1 MNTWAY
7 PSTSVHV
14 VLNFHFVNKRVDL
27 SLMRDELVNGLLQP
41 LLFLTSTALV
51 LFLKNAFGFMAV
63 TAAAILLL
71 TASYAIKYWR
81 EEVGTGL
88 AYFGLTYIGF
98 GLALL
103 GIGLMQSHAGCTFLI
118 GDCYQQSLPSY
129 WLEFKL
135 VVNLGLTMING
146 LAITFVCLNLRRS

>member
-1 MNTWAY
+1 MHKL
-7 PSTSVHV
+7 SK
-14 VLNFHFVNKRVDL
+14 VL
-27 SLMRDELVNGLLQP
+27 LL
-41 LLFLTSTALV
+41 TALTT
-51 LFLKNAFGFMAV
+51 LTFYLTNTLGFMLV
-63 TAAAILLL
+63 TAATILLL

-129 WLEFKL
+129 WIEFKL
-135 VVNLGLTMING
+135 VVNLGLAMINS

>member
-1 MNTWAY
+1 MTL
-7 PSTSVHV
+7 PTLSK
-14 VLNFHFVNKRVDL
+14 VL
-27 SLMRDELVNGLLQP
+27 LV
-41 LLFLTSTALV
+41 TALTT
-51 LFLKNAFGFMAV
+51 LTFYLTNTLGFMLV
-63 TAAAILLL
+63 TATAILLL

-88 AYFGLTYIGF
+88 AYFGLTYGGF

-103 GIGLMQSHAGCTFLI
+103 GIGLMQSHTGCTFLI

-135 VVNLGLTMING
+135 VVNLGLIMING

>member
-1 MNTWAY
+1 MHKL
-7 PSTSVHV
+7 SK
-14 VLNFHFVNKRVDL
+14 VL
-27 SLMRDELVNGLLQP
+27 LL
-41 LLFLTSTALV
+41 TALIT
-51 LFLKNAFGFMAV
+51 LTFYLTNTLGFMLV
-63 TAAAILLL
+63 TATAILLL

-81 EEVGTGL
+81 EEVGIGL

>member
-1 MNTWAY
+1 MGDK
-7 PSTSVHV
+7 V
-14 VLNFHFVNKRVDL
+14 VNR
-27 SLMRDELVNGLLQP
+27 LLQP
-41 LLFLTSTALV
+41 LLFLASTALV
-51 LFLKNAFGFMAV
+51 FFLMSAFGFMAV

-71 TASYAIKYWR
+71 TASYAFKYWR

-118 GDCYQQSLPSY
+118 GDCYQQSLPLY
-129 WLEFKL
+129 WLEFKIA
-135 VVNLGLTMING
+135 VNLGLTMING
-146 LAITFVCLNLRRS
+146 LALTFVSLNFKRLRQERKLADHQA

>member
-1 MNTWAY
+1 MRTL
-7 PSTSVHV
+7 SD
-14 VLNFHFVNKRVDL
+14 VL
-27 SLMRDELVNGLLQP
+27 LL
-41 LLFLTSTALV
+41 TALTTFTFY
-51 LFLKNAFGFMAV
+51 LTNTLGFRIV

-88 AYFGLTYIGF
+88 AYFGLAYSGF

-103 GIGLMQSHAGCTFLI
+103 GVGLMQSHAGCTFLI

-135 VVNLGLTMING
+135 VVNLGVTMING
-146 LAITFVCLNLRRS
+146 LALTFVCLNLRRS

>member
-1 MNTWAY
+1 MTL
-7 PSTSVHV
+7 PTLSK
-14 VLNFHFVNKRVDL
+14 VL
-27 SLMRDELVNGLLQP
+27 LV
-41 LLFLTSTALV
+41 TALTT
-51 LFLKNAFGFMAV
+51 LTFYLTNTLGFMLV
-63 TAAAILLL
+63 TATAILLL

>member
-1 MNTWAY
+1 M
-7 PSTSVHV
+7 HV
-14 VLNFHFVNKRVDL
+14 VLNFHFVNKQADF
-27 SLMRDELVNGLLQP
+27 SLIRDKLVNRLLPP
-41 LLFLTSTALV
+41 LLFLASTAFV
-51 LFLKNAFGFMAV
+51 LFMMSLFGFMTV
-63 TAAAILLL
+63 TATAILLL

-88 AYFGLTYIGF
+88 AYFGLTYSGF